1 MDIATTLLEYGA
13 QTNAESKAGFTPLHL
28 SSQEGHTDMSTL
40 LIEHQADVGC
50 QSKNG
55 LTPLHL
61 CSQEDRVNC
70 AAILVKNSAPI
81 NPPTKVIAGFCILA
95 VTSIASLNAKWNPC
109 GTLAEPLRNPCGTL
123 AEPLRP
129 SWDIESLTRRR
140 LSHQL
145 FSGCNNGSQE
155 GNQCGLMLLHRLCF
169 M

>member
-13 QTNAESKAGFTPLHL
+13 QTNSESKAGFTPLHL

-70 AAILVKNSAPI
+70 AAVLVKSNAPI
-81 NPPTKVIAGFCILA
+81 NSPTKVSTNHFQPLSTTFNRFHSFAYLI
-95 VTSIASLNAKWNPC
+95 SWN
-109 GTLAEPLRNPCGTL
+109 
-123 AEPLRP
+123 
-129 SWDIESLTRRR
+129 
-140 LSHQL
+140 QL
-145 FSGCNNGSQE
+145 IRSS
-155 GNQCGLMLLHRLCF
+155 
-169 M
+169 